1 MYGIFTDIWAI
12 YGVNVGKYSIHGA
25 YGIYIY
31 SHSTMISGLYLDYA
45 VQAFYDGLTLL
56 ISAIMVAELGGMD
69 SSTLAA
75 LPWATGG
82 SHGLL
87 KSVETMEKVW
97 EHVGNIWEN

>member
-1 MYGIFTDIWAI
+1 
-12 YGVNVGKYSIHGA
+12 
-25 YGIYIY
+25 
-31 SHSTMISGLYLDYA
+31 MISGLYLDYA

-82 SHGLL
+82 VPWV
-87 KSVETMEKVW
+87 VE
-97 EHVGNIWEN
+97 IR

>member
-1 MYGIFTDIWAI
+1 
-12 YGVNVGKYSIHGA
+12 
-25 YGIYIY
+25 
-31 SHSTMISGLYLDYA
+31 MISGLYLDYA

-82 SHGLL
+82 VPWVVEIRWNHGQKYGKIDGKL
-87 KSVETMEKVW
+87 M
-97 EHVGNIWEN
+97 EHVGRWWKTWVLLR